1 MIRSMVAE
9 RLLTGFS
16 ASSEILAR
24 RNHKA
29 VVVVGDNLLTLGR
42 EVPLRVCEQVRLVR
56 IRLNERALVVA
67 QSGAEA
73 FTGRTGAQAGS

>member
-1 MIRSMVAE
+1 
-9 RLLTGFS
+9 
-16 ASSEILAR
+16 
-24 RNHKA
+24 
-29 VVVVGDNLLTLGR
+29 
-42 EVPLRVCEQVRLVR
+42 VPLRVCEQVRLVR